1 MKQDPSSKS
10 HVQKEQLAYAG
21 VLDKLSHFAIL
32 FLAGSYATY
41 IFNLLPPKVSI
52 ADIAAN
58 WHLRAPVMQAKLNAP
73 LGWSFMSNAESFWRG
88 DALSYLAIIIICMIP
103 VVCLLVFSACF
114 FREKRPV
121 FGVIALVQVL
131 ILLVAA
137 TGILVR

>member
-1 MKQDPSSKS
+1 
-10 HVQKEQLAYAG
+10 
-21 VLDKLSHFAIL
+21 
-32 FLAGSYATY
+32 
-41 IFNLLPPKVSI
+41 
-52 ADIAAN
+52 
-58 WHLRAPVMQAKLNAP
+58 
-73 LGWSFMSNAESFWRG
+73 MSNAESFWRG

-103 VVCLLVFSACF
+103 VVCLLVSAPAF